1 MIAMKI
7 LLINVRNLEALEA
20 FLKEKGVKIVK
31 GPHMV
36 LEDQSEFEKWEI
48 VKNDATVGEAY
59 IHFIDHHFGAIIKL
73 KENVSDREFII
84 ALIESEDNKWAVA
97 VEPVL
102 IIIDDEE
109 LSGSLLEYND
119 EFKNEEAKSAYNYY
133 IEHDY
138 RKIVSDLIVKILL
151 KIIASGDEGPINRT

>member
-7 LLINVRNLEALEA
+7 LLINVRNLESLEK
-20 FLKEKGVKIVK
+20 FLEEREARIIK

-73 KENVSDREFII
+73 GENVSDREFIR
-84 ALIESEDNKWAVA
+84 ALIESEDNKWTVA

-102 IIIDDEE
+102 MIIDDEE
-109 LSGSLLEYND
+109 LSSSLLEYDD
-119 EFKNEEAKSAYNYY
+119 EFKNEKAKSAYNYY
-133 IEHDY
+133 KEHGY